1 MSKSRLSADFRR
13 TPFGQLILDHGRR
26 DRAVREG
33 RKVAMASPMFEGWTD
48 GVFPPLAKDAE
59 RFVSDDGVRLHGHAA
74 AVNSSMVFGFNL
86 FLPFR
91 VDGPEPLASL
101 LSTVTRLELRIERIQ
116 FEYGPSE
123 ILAETQSDPPRLD
136 EPRTTSDVGIE
147 VRDAAGRHG
156 IVLIEVKLSEG
167 GFTTCGGRGS
177 PRNGRRDVCDSAA
190 VFFAETGACYLNRP
204 AHARRDRRYWSI
216 FAAADGTVQGAFPG
230 ADLGGCCPFADD
242 MQQPMRN
249 HALALG
255 LLQSGRYEFAR
266 FGLVHHDDNPDV
278 PLHWER
284 YRAMIADPEVLF
296 RLPAS
301 AVIEA
306 GRRLEASW
314 SSDWAQY
321 LEDRYR
327 LGVGGD
333 NERRLQGSS
342 RRAGRP
348 FGPSH

>member
-1 MSKSRLSADFRR
+1 MSNTRSSADFRR

-33 RKVAMASPMFEGWTD
+33 GKVAMAAPMFGAWTE
-48 GVFPPLAKDAE
+48 GVFPPLGTDAE
-59 RFVSDDGVRLHGHAA
+59 RLVSADGIRLHDHAA

-91 VDGPEPLASL
+91 VDRPEPLASL
-101 LSTVTRLELRIERIQ
+101 LSTTTGLKLRIERIQ

-123 ILAETQSDPPRLD
+123 ILAETQNDPPRGD
-136 EPRTTSDVGIE
+136 EPRTTSDLGIE
-147 VRDAAGRHG
+147 VRDAAGRPG

-167 GFTTCGGRGS
+167 GFSACKGRGS
-177 PRNGRRDVCDSAA
+177 RLNGRRDVCDSATA
-190 VFFAETGACYLNRP
+190 FFAETGACYLTRS

-216 FAAADGTVQGAFPG
+216 FAAADGSVQAAFPG
-230 ADLGGCCPFADD
+230 ADLGGCCPFAGD

-266 FGLVHHDDNPDV
+266 FGLVHHDDNTDV
-278 PLHWER
+278 LLHWGR
-284 YRAMIADPEVLF
+284 YRDMIADPEVLF

-306 GRRLEASW
+306 GRRLEVSW
-314 SSDWAQY
+314 SSEWAQY
-321 LEDRYR
+321 LEERYR
-327 LGVGGD
+327 LGAGD
-333 NERRLQGSS
+333 
-342 RRAGRP
+342 GR
-348 FGPSH
+348 